1 MRAVSAALA
10 LLIASSAAAQ
20 DDPAA
25 RIERDNPFAIIRF
38 NRAEGLSAGYGATAI
53 IRGSMT
59 PVPGRARYSLGDER
73 VQGSIGLN
81 RVGARGRMEIVAF
94 SAMRDADPL
103 APGLSVTNTIPALL
117 LSHDEGSYVFA
128 SGVAVR
134 RTGPWR
140 GSAELTM
147 TLFYRD
153 ESAPRATTRKGLVN
167 AFPPNTPVLRGGY
180 YGLEAGVT
188 GGEVGGDNTWFA
200 GLESTAGRAEHVR
213 AWMGL
218 TRRKEVGSGLDVTIA
233 GWAGGGVG
241 SERVPQRDFRLGG
254 NQTLRGY
261 DAGALRGEW
270 AWTVGGDVGAAHK
283 VVAPV
288 LFADVGQARG
298 TGGKASVG
306 AGVSLMRG
314 LARAH
319 VATPLERARARF
331 DLMFAVRR

>member
-1 MRAVSAALA
+1 M
-10 LLIASSAAAQ
+10 ASSAAAQ
-20 DDPAA
+20 DEPAV
-25 RIERDNPFAIIRF
+25 RLERDNPFEIIRF
-38 NRAEGLSAGYGATAI
+38 NRGEGLSAGYGATAI
-53 IRGSMT
+53 IRGSASS
-59 PVPGRARYSLGDER
+59 VLGRARYSLGDER
-73 VQGSIGLN
+73 VQGSIGMN
-81 RVGARGRMEIVAF
+81 RIGPRGRMEIVAF

-153 ESAPRATTRKGLVN
+153 ESAPRATTRGGLFN
-167 AFPPNTPVLRGGY
+167 AFPPNTPVLAGGY
-180 YGLEAGVT
+180 FGFEAGAA
-188 GGEVGGDNTWFA
+188 GGEIGGDDTWFA
-200 GLESTAGRAEHVR
+200 GLEGTAGRVEQVR
-213 AWMGL
+213 AWIGL
-218 TRRKEVGSGLDVTIA
+218 TRRGEIGSGIDVMIA

-254 NQTLRGY
+254 NRTLRGY
-261 DAGALRGEW
+261 DAGSARGEW
-270 AWTVGGDVGAAHK
+270 AWNVAVDVGAAHL

-288 LFADVGQARG
+288 AFADVGQAQG
-298 TGGKASVG
+298 SGVKASVG
-306 AGVSLMRG
+306 AGVSLLRG